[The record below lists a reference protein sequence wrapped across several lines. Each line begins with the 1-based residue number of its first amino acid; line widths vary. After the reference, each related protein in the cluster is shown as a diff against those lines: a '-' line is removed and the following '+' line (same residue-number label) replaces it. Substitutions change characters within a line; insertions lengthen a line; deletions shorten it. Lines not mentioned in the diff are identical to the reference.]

1 MLEHADVGL
10 DNWTGL
16 ILSYLCQTE
25 YIQIRPDRVRP
36 MQGSYSQTCQS
47 ISSSSVGGG
56 VLIMAEAEA
65 KAPSWVEAEAM
76 EERLSMI
83 KEKIRLLSMTMNNED
98 FSGMSEAER
107 AAKQAKGKE
116 ERLAL
121 FHECTRLNS
130 LKKAPDFSGMTEAER
145 AAEAERRRQR
155 DLQEARR
162 LLAEGHPMGPRRRPW
177 FTSSTSIPS
186 SEAFTTTDAPSST
199 SQRSTSTRNVS
210 RPSLRSCISIAS
222 PLHLLSP
229 VKSAVTKLINAAG
242 AKK

>member
-36 MQGSYSQTCQS
+36 MQGSHSQTCQS

-107 AAKQAKGKE
+107 AAKQAKGNE

-121 FHECTRLNS
+121 FHEYTRLNS

-162 LLAEGHPMGPRRRPW
+162 LLAEGHPMGPRREALAHILDFDPKQRGFYYNRCSFVDIPTFDLDEECKSP
-177 FTSSTSIPS
+177 FTSI
-186 SEAFTTTDAPSST
+186 
-199 SQRSTSTRNVS
+199 
-210 RPSLRSCISIAS
+210 
-222 PLHLLSP
+222 LHFYC
-229 VKSAVTKLINAAG
+229 
-242 AKK
+242 